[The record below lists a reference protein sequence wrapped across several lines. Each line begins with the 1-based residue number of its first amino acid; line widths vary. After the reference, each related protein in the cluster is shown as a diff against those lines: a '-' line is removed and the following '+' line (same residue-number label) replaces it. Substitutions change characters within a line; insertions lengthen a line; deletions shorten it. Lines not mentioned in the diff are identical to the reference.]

1 MVTIRT
7 LDNGIRVALESIS
20 YVRSISFGIWVK
32 NGSRNELPQ
41 ENGVS
46 HYIEHMMFKGTKSRT
61 ARQIAEEMD
70 ALGGQ
75 INAYTT
81 KEYTCYH
88 TRVLDKHI
96 DRALDVMSD
105 MLLHPLIAQEEV
117 QKERNVITEEIYM
130 YDDAPEELVHD
141 ALQDAIWRDTS
152 LGMPILGTEETIATF
167 DADFIRA
174 YYERN
179 YHQENIVLSVAGNF
193 EEEEMLG
200 KLNEKLGGWKRETP
214 FVQHDT
220 HAAYQI
226 SCVEKEKDIEQV
238 HVCLAFPGLTRE
250 HPQKYALAIFNTL
263 FGGGMSS
270 RLFQKIRE
278 ENGLTYSIYSYTTA
292 FADTGVFTICASM
305 NPNQTERVFELIAEE
320 LKEVTA
326 ETFPEQLIAV
336 TKEQMISN
344 FIIGTESTL
353 NRMTAAGASLLL
365 RGEVQETEEVIAKI
379 EAVTAADVL
388 ATARA
393 VLDTEKISYS
403 AVGNLKG
410 NDFGALV
417 EKFFKIKKALLR
429 NTIDTDL
436 SRIFC
441 IKEELS

>member
-1 MVTIRT
+1 MVIIRT
-7 LDNGIRVALESIS
+7 LDNGIRVALEAIP

-32 NGSRNELPQ
+32 NGSRNEQPW

-46 HYIEHMMFKGTKSRT
+46 HYIEHMMFKGTESRT

-88 TRVLDKHI
+88 TRVLDKHM

-105 MLLHPLIAQEEV
+105 MLLHPLLAEEEV

-130 YDDAPEELVHD
+130 YEDAPEELVHD
-141 ALQDAIWRDTS
+141 ALQDAIWRDSS
-152 LGMPILGTEETIATF
+152 LGMPILGTEETIAAF
-167 DADFIRA
+167 DANFIRA
-174 YYERN
+174 YYERK

-193 EEEEMLG
+193 EIAEMLER
-200 KLNEKLGGWKRETP
+200 LNEALGGWIRETP

-220 HAAYQI
+220 TAAYRI
-226 SCVEKEKDIEQV
+226 SQVEREKDIEQV
-238 HVCLAFPGLTRE
+238 HICLAFPGLYRE
-250 HPQKYALAIFNTL
+250 HPQKYAMAIFNTL

-292 FADTGVFTICASM
+292 FADTGLFTICSSM
-305 NPNQTERVFELIAEE
+305 NPNQTEQVFTLIAEE
-320 LKEVTA
+320 LRDVTA
-326 ETFPEQLIAV
+326 EAFPEELIAV

-353 NRMTAAGASLLL
+353 NRMTSAGASLLL
-365 RGEVQETEEVIAKI
+365 RGEVQETEDVIAQI

-388 ATARA
+388 AVARE
-393 VLDTEKISYS
+393 VLRPEKISYS

-417 EKFFKIKKALLR
+417 EKIFK
-429 NTIDTDL
+429 
-436 SRIFC
+436 
-441 IKEELS
+441 

>member
-1 MVTIRT
+1 
-7 LDNGIRVALESIS
+7 
-20 YVRSISFGIWVK
+20 
-32 NGSRNELPQ
+32 
-41 ENGVS
+41 
-46 HYIEHMMFKGTKSRT
+46 
-61 ARQIAEEMD
+61 
-70 ALGGQ
+70 
-75 INAYTT
+75 
-81 KEYTCYH
+81 
-88 TRVLDKHI
+88 
-96 DRALDVMSD
+96 
-105 MLLHPLIAQEEV
+105 
-117 QKERNVITEEIYM
+117 M

-141 ALQDAIWRDTS
+141 ALQDAIWRNTS
-152 LGMPILGTEETIATF
+152 LGMPILGTEETIAAF

-193 EEEEMLG
+193 EEKEMLG

-326 ETFPEQLIAV
+326 EAFPEQLIAV

-353 NRMTAAGASLLL
+353 NRMTSAGASLLL

-379 EAVTAADVL
+379 EAVTAADVI

-417 EKFFKIKKALLR
+417 EKFFK
-429 NTIDTDL
+429 
-436 SRIFC
+436 
-441 IKEELS
+441 

>member
-7 LDNGIRVALESIS
+7 LDNGIKVALESIS

-32 NGSRNELPQ
+32 NGSRNELLQ

-46 HYIEHMMFKGTKSRT
+46 HYIEHMMFKGTENRT

-105 MLLHPLIAQEEV
+105 MLLHPLIAEEDV

-152 LGMPILGTEETIATF
+152 LGMPILGTEETIAAF
-167 DADFIRA
+167 DAAFIRA

-193 EEEEMLG
+193 AEEEMLG
-200 KLNEKLGGWKRETP
+200 KLNEKLGKWKRETP
-214 FVQHDT
+214 FVQQDT
-220 HAAYQI
+220 HADYQTAQ
-226 SCVEKEKDIEQV
+226 VEKEKDIEQV
-238 HVCLAFPGLTRE
+238 HICLAFPGLTRE

-305 NPNQTERVFELIAEE
+305 NPNQAERVFELIAEE

-326 ETFPEQLIAV
+326 EAFPEQLIAV

-353 NRMTAAGASLLL
+353 NRMTSAGASLLL

-388 ATARA
+388 AAARA

-417 EKFFKIKKALLR
+417 EKIFK
-429 NTIDTDL
+429 
-436 SRIFC
+436 
-441 IKEELS
+441 

>member
-7 LDNGIRVALESIS
+7 LDNGIKVALESIS

-46 HYIEHMMFKGTKSRT
+46 HYIEHMMFKGTENRT

-105 MLLHPLIAQEEV
+105 MLLHPLIAEEDV

-152 LGMPILGTEETIATF
+152 LGMPILGTEETIAAF
-167 DADFIRA
+167 DAAFIRA

-193 EEEEMLG
+193 AEEEMLG
-200 KLNEKLGGWKRETP
+200 KLNEKLGKWKRETP
-214 FVQHDT
+214 FVQQDT
-220 HAAYQI
+220 HADYQTAQ
-226 SCVEKEKDIEQV
+226 VEKEKDIEQV
-238 HVCLAFPGLTRE
+238 HICLAFPGLTRE

-305 NPNQTERVFELIAEE
+305 NPNQAERVFELIAEE

-326 ETFPEQLIAV
+326 EAFPEQLIAV

-353 NRMTAAGASLLL
+353 NRMTSAGASLLL
-365 RGEVQETEEVIAKI
+365 RAEVQETEEVIAKI

-388 ATARA
+388 AAARA

-417 EKFFKIKKALLR
+417 EKIFK
-429 NTIDTDL
+429 
-436 SRIFC
+436 
-441 IKEELS
+441 

>member
-1 MVTIRT
+1 MVIIRT

-46 HYIEHMMFKGTKSRT
+46 HYIEHMMFKGTESRT

-105 MLLHPLIAQEEV
+105 MLLHPLIAEEDV
-117 QKERNVITEEIYM
+117 QRERNVITEEIYM

-152 LGMPILGTEETIATF
+152 LGMPILGTEETIAAF

-193 EEEEMLG
+193 ETEEMLQ
-200 KLNEKLGGWKRETP
+200 KLNEKLGRWKRETP
-214 FVQHDT
+214 FAQHDT
-220 HAAYQI
+220 HAAYQV
-226 SCVEKEKDIEQV
+226 SYVEKEKDIEQV
-238 HVCLAFPGLTRE
+238 HVCLAFPGLNRE

-292 FADTGVFTICASM
+292 FADTGIFTICASM
-305 NPNQTERVFELIAEE
+305 NPNQAERVFELIAEE

-388 ATARA
+388 AAARA

-403 AVGNLKG
+403 AVGNLNG

-417 EKFFKIKKALLR
+417 EKIFK
-429 NTIDTDL
+429 
-436 SRIFC
+436 
-441 IKEELS
+441 

>member
-7 LDNGIRVALESIS
+7 LDNGIKVALESIS

-46 HYIEHMMFKGTKSRT
+46 HYIEHMMFKGTENRT

-105 MLLHPLIAQEEV
+105 MLLHPLIAEEDV

-152 LGMPILGTEETIATF
+152 LGMPILGTEETIAAF
-167 DADFIRA
+167 DAAFIRA

-193 EEEEMLG
+193 AEAEMLQ
-200 KLNEKLGGWKRETP
+200 KLNEKLGKWKRETP
-214 FVQHDT
+214 FVQQDT
-220 HAAYQI
+220 HADYQTAQ
-226 SCVEKEKDIEQV
+226 VEKEKDIEQV
-238 HVCLAFPGLTRE
+238 HICLAFPGLTRE

-305 NPNQTERVFELIAEE
+305 NPNQAERVFELIAEE

-326 ETFPEQLIAV
+326 EAFPEQLIAV

-353 NRMTAAGASLLL
+353 NRMTSAGASLLL

-388 ATARA
+388 AAARA

-417 EKFFKIKKALLR
+417 EKIFK
-429 NTIDTDL
+429 
-436 SRIFC
+436 
-441 IKEELS
+441 

>member
-7 LDNGIRVALESIS
+7 LDNGIKVVLESIS

-152 LGMPILGTEETIATF
+152 LGMPILGTEETIAAF

-193 EEEEMLG
+193 EEKEMLG
-200 KLNEKLGGWKRETP
+200 KLNEKLGRWKRETHIP
-214 FVQHDT
+214 
-220 HAAYQI
+220 AP
-226 SCVEKEKDIEQV
+226 VEGTTPRVLTRKKDIEQV

-292 FADTGVFTICASM
+292 FADTGVFTSCASM

-326 ETFPEQLIAV
+326 EAFPKQLIAV

-353 NRMTAAGASLLL
+353 NRMTSAGASLLL

-417 EKFFKIKKALLR
+417 EKFFK
-429 NTIDTDL
+429 
-436 SRIFC
+436 
-441 IKEELS
+441 

>member
-152 LGMPILGTEETIATF
+152 LGMPILGTEETIAAF

-179 YHQENIVLSVAGNF
+179 YHQENTDYWLGNVFAGFITGYEDRPALSMRFPV
-193 EEEEMLG
+193 
-200 KLNEKLGGWKRETP
+200 WRRKR
-214 FVQHDT
+214 
-220 HAAYQI
+220 
-226 SCVEKEKDIEQV
+226 
-238 HVCLAFPGLTRE
+238 
-250 HPQKYALAIFNTL
+250 TL
-263 FGGGMSS
+263 SRCMS
-270 RLFQKIRE
+270 
-278 ENGLTYSIYSYTTA
+278 
-292 FADTGVFTICASM
+292 
-305 NPNQTERVFELIAEE
+305 
-320 LKEVTA
+320 
-326 ETFPEQLIAV
+326 
-336 TKEQMISN
+336 
-344 FIIGTESTL
+344 
-353 NRMTAAGASLLL
+353 
-365 RGEVQETEEVIAKI
+365 
-379 EAVTAADVL
+379 
-388 ATARA
+388 
-393 VLDTEKISYS
+393 
-403 AVGNLKG
+403 
-410 NDFGALV
+410 
-417 EKFFKIKKALLR
+417 ALLFP
-429 NTIDTDL
+429 D
-436 SRIFC
+436 
-441 IKEELS
+441 

>member
-7 LDNGIRVALESIS
+7 LDNGIKAALESIS

-32 NGSRNELPQ
+32 NGSRNERPS

-46 HYIEHMMFKGTKSRT
+46 HYIEHMMFKGTENRT

-96 DRALDVMSD
+96 DRALEVMSD
-105 MLLHPLIAQEEV
+105 MLLHPLLAEEEV
-117 QKERNVITEEIYM
+117 RKERNVITEEISM

-141 ALQDAIWRDTS
+141 ALQDAIWRNTS
-152 LGMPILGTEETIATF
+152 LGMPILGTEQTIGAF
-167 DADFIRA
+167 DARFIRE

-179 YHQENIVLSVAGNF
+179 YHQDNIVLSVAGNF
-193 EEEEMLG
+193 ETEEMLQM
-200 KLNEKLGGWKRETP
+200 LNEKLGKWKRKTP
-214 FVQHDT
+214 FAPYDT
-220 HAAYQI
+220 HAEYQL
-226 SCVEKEKDIEQV
+226 SRVEKEKDIEQV
-238 HVCLAFPGLTRE
+238 HICLAFPALHRE

-270 RLFQKIRE
+270 RLFQKVRE

-292 FADTGVFTICASM
+292 FADTGIFTICASM
-305 NPNQTERVFELIAEE
+305 NPNQTERVFALIAEE

-326 ETFPEQLIAV
+326 EAFPEKLIAV

-353 NRMTAAGASLLL
+353 NRMTSAGASLLL
-365 RGEVQETEEVIAKI
+365 RGTVQETEEVIAKI
-379 EAVTAADVL
+379 EAVTAEDVL
-388 ATARA
+388 AVARA
-393 VLDTEKISYS
+393 VLKPEKMSYS

-410 NDFGALV
+410 NDFGTLV
-417 EKFFKIKKALLR
+417 EKIFK
-429 NTIDTDL
+429 
-436 SRIFC
+436 
-441 IKEELS
+441 

>member
-250 HPQKYALAIFNTL
+250 HPAEICTGNFQYAFRRRHELAPVSENSRGKRADL
-263 FGGGMSS
+263 FHLQLYDCLCGYGCFHD
-270 RLFQKIRE
+270 LRE
-278 ENGLTYSIYSYTTA
+278 HEPQSDGA
-292 FADTGVFTICASM
+292 GV
-305 NPNQTERVFELIAEE
+305 
-320 LKEVTA
+320 
-326 ETFPEQLIAV
+326 
-336 TKEQMISN
+336 
-344 FIIGTESTL
+344 
-353 NRMTAAGASLLL
+353 
-365 RGEVQETEEVIAKI
+365 
-379 EAVTAADVL
+379 
-388 ATARA
+388 
-393 VLDTEKISYS
+393 
-403 AVGNLKG
+403 
-410 NDFGALV
+410 
-417 EKFFKIKKALLR
+417 
-429 NTIDTDL
+429 
-436 SRIFC
+436 
-441 IKEELS
+441 

>member
-200 KLNEKLGGWKRETP
+200 KLN
-214 FVQHDT
+214 DT

-326 ETFPEQLIAV
+326 EAFPEQLIAV

-365 RGEVQETEEVIAKI
+365 RGEV
-379 EAVTAADVL
+379 
-388 ATARA
+388 
-393 VLDTEKISYS
+393 
-403 AVGNLKG
+403 
-410 NDFGALV
+410 
-417 EKFFKIKKALLR
+417 EKFFK
-429 NTIDTDL
+429 
-436 SRIFC
+436 
-441 IKEELS
+441 

>member
-1 MVTIRT
+1 MVGIRT
-7 LDNGIRVALESIS
+7 LDNGIKVALESIS

-32 NGSRNELPQ
+32 NGSRNELPR

-46 HYIEHMMFKGTKSRT
+46 HYIEHMMFKGTENRT

-105 MLLHPLIAQEEV
+105 MLLHPLLAEEDV
-117 QKERNVITEEIYM
+117 RKERNVITEEIYM

-141 ALQDAIWRDTS
+141 ALQDAIWRESS
-152 LGMPILGTEETIATF
+152 LGMPILGTEETIGAF
-167 DADFIRA
+167 DSQFIREF
-174 YYERN
+174 YERN
-179 YHQENIVLSVAGNF
+179 YHQDNMVLSVAGNF
-193 EEEEMLG
+193 ETEEMLE
-200 KLNEKLGGWKRETP
+200 KLNQKLGGWKREQP
-214 FVQHDT
+214 FQPYDT
-220 HAAYQI
+220 QASYHI
-226 SCVEKEKDIEQV
+226 SCVEKEKDVEQV
-238 HVCLAFPGLTRE
+238 HVCIAFPGLERE
-250 HPQKYALAIFNTL
+250 HPQKYAMAIFNTL

-278 ENGLTYSIYSYTTA
+278 EHGLTYSIYSYTTA
-292 FADTGVFTICASM
+292 FADTGIFTICASM
-305 NPNQTERVFELIAEE
+305 NPNQAEKVFELIAEE
-320 LKEVTA
+320 IKEVKA
-326 ETFPEQLIAV
+326 EAFPEKLIEV

-353 NRMTAAGASLLL
+353 NRMTSAGASLLL
-365 RGEVQETEEVIAKI
+365 RGSVQETEEVIQKI
-379 EAVTAADVL
+379 EAVTAEDVL
-388 ATARA
+388 EVARKTF
-393 VLDTEKISYS
+393 DFEKLSYS

-417 EKFFKIKKALLR
+417 NRVFV
-429 NTIDTDL
+429 
-436 SRIFC
+436 
-441 IKEELS
+441 

>member
-7 LDNGIRVALESIS
+7 LDNGIKVALESIS

-46 HYIEHMMFKGTKSRT
+46 HYIEHMMFKGTENRT

-96 DRALDVMSD
+96 DCALDVMSD
-105 MLLHPLIAQEEV
+105 MLLHPLIAEEDV

-152 LGMPILGTEETIATF
+152 LGMPILGTEETIAAF
-167 DADFIRA
+167 DAAFIRA

-193 EEEEMLG
+193 AEEEMLG
-200 KLNEKLGGWKRETP
+200 KLNEKLGKWKRETP
-214 FVQHDT
+214 FVQQDT
-220 HAAYQI
+220 HADYQTAQ
-226 SCVEKEKDIEQV
+226 VEKEKDIEQV
-238 HVCLAFPGLTRE
+238 HICLAFPGLTRE

-305 NPNQTERVFELIAEE
+305 NPNQAERVFELIAEE

-326 ETFPEQLIAV
+326 EAFPEQLIAV

-353 NRMTAAGASLLL
+353 NRMTSAGASLLL

-388 ATARA
+388 AAARA

-417 EKFFKIKKALLR
+417 EKIFK
-429 NTIDTDL
+429 
-436 SRIFC
+436 
-441 IKEELS
+441 